1 MLTVL
6 CWLSDC
12 LDLNVNEHTDF
23 ILDGSGWG
31 CHRGNLYD
39 ISAERVR
46 GHQRSSGCGAI
57 SVEK

>member
-31 CHRGNLYD
+31 CHRGNLCD
-39 ISAERVR
+39 ILAANEPETQILS
-46 GHQRSSGCGAI
+46 
-57 SVEK
+57 